1 MPMISYAGQSYDCAG
16 QSVLACLTANGI
28 QIPSSCRSGI
38 CQSCMM
44 RLVKGSV
51 PDKAKSGLKP
61 TFVEQNYF
69 LACSCTP
76 EVDIEIVLPESGVGV
91 LAAQVSAVEYLAEDI
106 LGVWLKPAQP
116 FTYRPGQFIRYF
128 KDDEHFRC
136 YSLASVPELD
146 ENLFLNIRRV
156 KNGLVSNW
164 MFESLSP
171 GTTVTISDAAGD
183 CFYAPGKPDQNMLLL
198 ATGTGLA
205 PLYGIICDALNRG
218 HTGRL
223 RLYHGS
229 NFKSGLY
236 LVSALRQ
243 LEEAHKNFSYVPC
256 LSEEEGV
263 EGISSGTVLD
273 VALKENPNLSG
284 WRVFLCGNPDMV
296 KAAKKETFFSG
307 ASLNDI
313 LADPF

>member
-1 MPMISYAGQSYDCAG
+1 
-16 QSVLACLTANGI
+16 
-28 QIPSSCRSGI
+28 
-38 CQSCMM
+38 M

-128 KDDEHFRC
+128 KDNEHFRC

-164 MFESLSP
+164 MFENLSP
-171 GTTVTISDAAGD
+171 GATVTISDATGD
-183 CFYAPGKPDQNMLLL
+183 CFYAPGKPEQNMLLL
-198 ATGTGLA
+198 ATGSGLA

-218 HTGRL
+218 HTGQL

-313 LADPF
+313 HADPF